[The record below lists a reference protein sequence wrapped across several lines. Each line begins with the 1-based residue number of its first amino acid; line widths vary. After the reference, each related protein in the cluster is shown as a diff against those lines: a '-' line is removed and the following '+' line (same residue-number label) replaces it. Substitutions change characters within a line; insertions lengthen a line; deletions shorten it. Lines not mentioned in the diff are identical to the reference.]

1 VSNEGSWQK
10 KQLFHTPS
18 LLPPSGKG
26 KIIGNFSTFIQNG
39 NLSTKIANF
48 ANQIY
53 CAQAKVLHY
62 QHVSVTTQRARLP
75 QYVLNPLSYSY
86 TYKIEGENPNLECP
100 DLVRG
105 RVSVKYGLPSLRE
118 ESTQQGTGGTEPST
132 IWLKQHPCL
141 EKQVCRWDVSAQALT
156 VLTCRT
162 EDLTSVHGYFCFAAT
177 KTEPIAPVT
186 PAVNNI
192 LLVGLEEFSLFLKDF
207 DLFGKK
213 WHTATALKN
222 SEMFV

>member
-1 VSNEGSWQK
+1 VAGKIIISYS
-10 KQLFHTPS
+10 PP

-62 QHVSVTTQRARLP
+62 QHVSTATQRARLS
-75 QYVLNPLSYSY
+75 QHILNPLPYSC

-105 RVSVKYGLPSLRE
+105 RAGVRYGSPSLRE
-118 ESTQQGTGGTEPST
+118 ESTQQGTGGTEPPA
-132 IWLKQHPCL
+132 IWPDQHPCL
-141 EKQVCRWDVSAQALT
+141 EKRVCRWGVSA
-156 VLTCRT
+156 
-162 EDLTSVHGYFCFAAT
+162 
-177 KTEPIAPVT
+177 
-186 PAVNNI
+186 
-192 LLVGLEEFSLFLKDF
+192 
-207 DLFGKK
+207 
-213 WHTATALKN
+213 
-222 SEMFV
+222 